1 MTAIL
6 SSRLGV
12 LKFIGAFAVLH
23 TGATYLGNVYIKLIS
38 DHEQQGYNNDHNGLP

>member
-12 LKFIGAFAVLH
+12 LKFLGAFAVLH
-23 TGATYLGNVYIKLIS
+23 TGLTYFNSVQLAAITR
-38 DHEQQGYNNDHNGLP
+38 